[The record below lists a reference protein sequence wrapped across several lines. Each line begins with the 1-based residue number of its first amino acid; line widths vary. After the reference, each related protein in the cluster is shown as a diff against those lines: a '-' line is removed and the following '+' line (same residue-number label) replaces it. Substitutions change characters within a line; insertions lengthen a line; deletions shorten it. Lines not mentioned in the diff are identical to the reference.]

1 MAQEAQRRSRPAD
14 VTELWLKMGYLYADL
29 EKAKTPP
36 EFEKVKLEARGRI
49 KELAGLHGV
58 DQKVRAKILKTLE
71 LVERHPSHDELGEL
85 VEATCACPDLLPH
98 GPA

>member
-1 MAQEAQRRSRPAD
+1 
-14 VTELWLKMGYLYADL
+14 
-29 EKAKTPP
+29 
-36 EFEKVKLEARGRI
+36 VKLEARGRI

-85 VEATCACPDLLPH
+85 VQARLIGHFIHIGASLAGTVH
-98 GPA
+98 